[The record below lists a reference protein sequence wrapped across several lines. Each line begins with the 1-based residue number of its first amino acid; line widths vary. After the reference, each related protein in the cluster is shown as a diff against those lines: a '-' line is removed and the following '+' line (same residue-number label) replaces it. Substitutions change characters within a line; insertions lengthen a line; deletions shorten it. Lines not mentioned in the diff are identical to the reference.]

1 MSNVD
6 DYINQFD
13 GETKQRLRQIRDIV
27 TSEVPA
33 AEEDIIYSLVGY
45 RLNKKP
51 LIYFGGFTNHIGLYA
66 MPTGH
71 EAFAEEFAA
80 YKQGKGSVQFPL
92 DQPLPTALIRR
103 VVQYR
108 KAQMDQ

>member
-1 MSNVD
+1 MSKVD

-13 GETKQRLRQIRDIV
+13 DETKQRLRQMRDIV

-33 AEEDIIYSLVGY
+33 AEEGIMYGLVGY
-45 RLNKKP
+45 KLNEKP
-51 LIYFGGFTNHIGLYA
+51 LVYFGGFTNHIGLYA
-66 MPTGH
+66 TPTGH
-71 EAFAEEFAA
+71 EAFTEEFAA

-108 KAQMDQ
+108 KAQADQ